1 MFYLRRSNNIIVNN
15 ISVYFKKWMQIKNKK
30 SCHLFIDKN
39 EGCILKLSFLFVYF
53 NN

>member
-30 SCHLFIDKN
+30 VVTYSQIKMKAVF
-39 EGCILKLSFLFVYF
+39 
-53 NN
+53 